1 MPRARA
7 QDREEAVG
15 CHRTV
20 ALYIP
25 LRGVSAIAVE
35 GQVFHD
41 PEADAALLG
50 GLRETLG
57 DVEVHELDADVNDPA
72 FATAMADRLHAMIES
87 A

>member
-1 MPRARA
+1 MPRTRRRIGKKLSAA
-7 QDREEAVG
+7 TG
-15 CHRTV
+15 PV

-25 LRGVSAIAVE
+25 LRGASAIAVE

-57 DVEVHELDADVNDPA
+57 DVEVHELDAA
-72 FATAMADRLHAMIES
+72 R
-87 A
+87 